1 MDGEIRIAL
10 DAMGGDNMP
19 SAPVRG
25 AVKAVESGEGFR
37 VILVGREREIRGE
50 LDRTGYTGNRI
61 DIRPASEVIEMAEP
75 PVAAIRSKTDSSI
88 VVGLGLVRSGEADA
102 FVSAGSTGAV
112 IAGAQVIVGR
122 IRGIRRSPLA
132 VLIPTES
139 GVSLLIDCGANVDA
153 RPDQLVQFA
162 RMGSVYMENVLGIK
176 EPSVGIVNIG
186 AEDEKGNA
194 LVKDTLPLLRNE
206 KGIRFVGSVEA
217 RDIPAGGTDVLVTEA
232 FVGNVVLKML
242 EGTASMFKRM
252 LKKNLTASLTG
263 KIGGLLIKPSV
274 RKMMSAFDASK
285 HGGAPILGLKGLVVK
300 THGNSGPEEIA
311 AAIRQCTV
319 FYAQKVN
326 EKIAEA
332 ILAESGDNP

>member
-1 MDGEIRIAL
+1 M
-10 DAMGGDNMP
+10 
-19 SAPVRG
+19 
-25 AVKAVESGEGFR
+25 
-37 VILVGREREIRGE
+37 ILVGREREIRGE
-50 LDRTGYTGNRI
+50 LDKTGYTGNRI

-194 LVKDTLPLLRNE
+194 LVKDTLPLLRKSVPFWRTWLRCHLLRSDNT
-206 KGIRFVGSVEA
+206 VG
-217 RDIPAGGTDVLVTEA
+217 G
-232 FVGNVVLKML
+232 
-242 EGTASMFKRM
+242 
-252 LKKNLTASLTG
+252 
-263 KIGGLLIKPSV
+263 
-274 RKMMSAFDASK
+274 
-285 HGGAPILGLKGLVVK
+285 
-300 THGNSGPEEIA
+300 
-311 AAIRQCTV
+311 
-319 FYAQKVN
+319 
-326 EKIAEA
+326 
-332 ILAESGDNP
+332 